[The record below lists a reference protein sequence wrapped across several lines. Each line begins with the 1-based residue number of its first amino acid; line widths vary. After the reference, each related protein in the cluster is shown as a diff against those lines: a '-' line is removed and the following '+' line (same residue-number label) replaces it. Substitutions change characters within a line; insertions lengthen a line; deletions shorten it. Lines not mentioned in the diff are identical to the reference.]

1 MIKSLLQKLAITGMV
16 ASVTLLASANE
27 EVQLPDIGDSSGQ
40 LVSPQEMRAYGIN
53 TLRQIRASGFLLEDP
68 QVQEYLDSM
77 AFRLVA
83 HSDRP
88 DLDYHF
94 FVINEG
100 SVNAFAAPGGY
111 IGVHSGLILQ
121 ATRESEVA
129 AVLAHEIAHVSQRH
143 LARAFESA
151 QKMSVP
157 MALIMLGA
165 IIASQVAGSGDAAQ
179 AAMIGGSG
187 LMQQAQINFTRSNEY
202 EADRVGIDTLYE
214 AGFYP
219 PSMADFFATMGR
231 LSRNYGEGPPEFLR
245 THPVSTTRIAEA
257 KGRAEG
263 LQPRQVYENPQFL
276 FMRERIRVL
285 TAEDHHRLLGFY
297 NRSLEVDHS
306 LDPDAARYG
315 LALTLTEVAQPER
328 AIDLLTDLTKRWP
341 DRVAFSLALAK
352 AHMEAEQTE
361 QAMAIYRQLNEHRP
375 LSVTITWEYAEAL
388 MSFGDEQSA
397 IEAEALLRPVVER
410 NSGQAMLV
418 STYAQA
424 ADRAGI
430 SVRAGEAIAHVHLLN
445 GRLHEAVQQ
454 LRLLARRPDL
464 NYYQRE
470 RIDARLA
477 EIEPYLPQNREDRRG
492 RRG

>member
-1 MIKSLLQKLAITGMV
+1 MKRSLLPKMLQTLAV
-16 ASVTLLASANE
+16 ASIALLASASD
-27 EVQLPDIGDSSGQ
+27 EVQLPDIGDSSGK
-40 LVSPQEMRAYGIN
+40 LISPQEMRAYGIN
-53 TLRQIRASGFLLEDP
+53 TLRQIRAQGFLLEDP

-88 DLDYHF
+88 DLDYYF
-94 FVINEG
+94 FVVNEN

-151 QKMSVP
+151 QKMSIP

-165 IIASQVAGSGDAAQ
+165 IVASQVAGSSDAAQ

-187 LMQQAQINFTRSNEY
+187 LLQQQRINFTRSNEY
-202 EADRVGIDTLYE
+202 EADRVGIETLYN

-257 KGRAEG
+257 KGRAED
-263 LQPRQVYENPQFL
+263 LKPRQVYENPQFL

-285 TAEDHHRLLGFY
+285 TADDHHRLLAFY
-297 NRSLEVDHS
+297 NRSLNVDQS

-315 LALTLTEVAQPER
+315 LALTLIETAQP
-328 AIDLLTDLTKRWP
+328 AQAVDLLTDLTARWP
-341 DRVAFSLALAK
+341 DRVSFSLALAR
-352 AHMEAEQTE
+352 ALLEAEQVDE
-361 QAMAIYRQLNEHRP
+361 AMAIYQKLNEHRP

-388 MSFGDEQSA
+388 MSFGTEEKA
-397 IEAEALLRPVVER
+397 VEAELLLRPVVER
-410 NSGQAMLV
+410 NSSQAMLV
-418 STYAQA
+418 ETYARA

-430 SVRAGEAIAHVHLLN
+430 DVRAGEAIAHVHLLN
-445 GRLHEAVQQ
+445 GRLHEAVEQ
-454 LRLLARRPDL
+454 LRRLARRADL

-477 EIEPYLPQNREDRRG
+477 EIEPYLPQNREERRRRG
-492 RRG
+492 